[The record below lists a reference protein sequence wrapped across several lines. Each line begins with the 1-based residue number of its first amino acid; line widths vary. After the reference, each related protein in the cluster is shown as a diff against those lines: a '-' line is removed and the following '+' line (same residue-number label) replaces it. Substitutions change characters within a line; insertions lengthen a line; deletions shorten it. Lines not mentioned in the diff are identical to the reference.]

1 MIPESGEPNDE
12 VMLEVPPA
20 TEGETATQTVEG
32 TRHTSNGNGHVEAL
46 PPRKTRRERAI
57 DRATAPLLERI
68 KQLEAGQPQRAAQAE
83 AVVAEPKPQRAD
95 FAQDEA
101 GQEAFENA
109 LVRWGVENFAVEKA
123 LKDAQEAERRHCER
137 NLKNYGAQVKEAKE
151 VHKDWDELEK
161 KFKAN
166 DVFIGNGTQSAILEM
181 ENGAEVTYYLMRHP
195 DKAAELGK
203 MAQGAAFAEVVR
215 LSDRLKTGASAYNG
229 GEERLLRP
237 KPRVPAPVRTVSTGG
252 PSGSPTFAE
261 IAARPNYAGKARD
274 LKRALAAE
282 R

>member
-1 MIPESGEPNDE
+1 MILESGEPTDE
-12 VMLEVPPA
+12 VVKPEVPA
-20 TEGETATQTVEG
+20 GAEGETATQTVAG
-32 TRHTSNGNGHVEAL
+32 TRHTSNGNGHVETL

-68 KQLEAGQPQRAAQAE
+68 KQLEAAPQRAPQAE
-83 AVVAEPKPQRAD
+83 AVAAEPKPQRAD

-215 LSDRLKTGASAYNG
+215 LSERLKTGAPNG
-229 GEERLLRP
+229 GGYEYRRP
-237 KPRVPAPVRTVSTGG
+237 RPTVPAPVRTVSTGG
-252 PSGSPTFAE
+252 PSGNPTFAE